1 MPTLTRWLVKAALL
15 WLVAGLLLG
24 VAMQIPAIS
33 RSSLLRAA
41 WPTYLHFLTVGW
53 LLQLIIGVALW
64 LFPRHSA
71 ARPRGREWLGWITFV
86 FLNLGV
92 MLRAIGE
99 PGRALGHDATL
110 PLLIS
115 AAAQLVAV
123 GAFVLNI
130 WPRVRER

>member
-24 VAMQIPAIS
+24 VAMQLPAAQ
-33 RSSLLRAA
+33 RVPLLRAA

-53 LLQLIIGVALW
+53 LTQLIVGVALW

-71 ARPRGREWLGWITFV
+71 ARPRGSEPLGWVTFGC
-86 FLNLGV
+86 LNLGLL
-92 MLRAIGE
+92 LRALGE
-99 PGRALGHDATL
+99 PGRALGYDTRL
-110 PLLIS
+110 PLLVS
-115 AAAQLVAV
+115 AVAQLVAL
-123 GAFVLNI
+123 GAFVVNI

>member
-15 WLVAGLLLG
+15 WLMAGLLLG
-24 VAMQIPAIS
+24 VAMQLPAAP
-33 RSSLLRAA
+33 RDPLLRAA

-53 LLQLIIGVALW
+53 LLQLIIGIALW
-64 LFPRHSA
+64 LFPRRSA
-71 ARPRGREWLGWITFV
+71 ARPRWCEWLGWTTFV
-86 FLNLGV
+86 LLNLGLV
-92 MLRAIGE
+92 LRAVGE
-99 PGRALGHDATL
+99 PGRALGHDAEL

-123 GAFVLNI
+123 GAFVLNV